1 MRRPSPFTLWTREMA
16 RAISLGQDRKIV
28 EPSSDDSGEE
38 DEANSCPALT
48 DSDRSGMTSEAE
60 AV

>member
-1 MRRPSPFTLWTREMA
+1 MA

-38 DEANSCPALT
+38 EEANSCPALT